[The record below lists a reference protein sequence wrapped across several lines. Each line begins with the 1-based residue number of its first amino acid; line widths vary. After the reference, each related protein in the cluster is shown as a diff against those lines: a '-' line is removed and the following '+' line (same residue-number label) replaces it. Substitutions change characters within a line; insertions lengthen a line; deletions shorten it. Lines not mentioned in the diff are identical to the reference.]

1 MARKILWLALI
12 AAACGGSP
20 DAGSEARAGSD
31 RAARDWAAAPVVLF
45 LGTSLTAGYG
55 LNVERAYP
63 ALIQNELDAAGLDF
77 RVVNAG
83 VSGETSAGGLRR
95 IDWLLREP
103 VAVLVLELGA
113 NDGLRGLDPGEMK
126 RNLAEIIARTRTA
139 NPDVRVVIAGMEAPP
154 NMGRPYTAAFHRVF
168 PDLARE
174 TDAALIPFLLDG
186 VGGIPALN
194 QADGIHPT
202 AAGQE
207 IVAANVW
214 EVLEPVLIELHTSSI
229 QPGGAHLGPGRDR
242 A

>member
-20 DAGSEARAGSD
+20 DGGSQARPPAD
-31 RAARDWAAAPVVLF
+31 RSAREWAAAPVVLF

-55 LNVERAYP
+55 LDVEQAYP
-63 ALIQNELDAAGLDF
+63 ALLQREIDAAGLDY
-77 RVVNAG
+77 RVVNGG

-103 VAVLVLELGA
+103 VAVLVVELGA
-113 NDGLRGLDPGEMK
+113 NDGLRGLDPGAMK
-126 RNLAEIIARTRTA
+126 QNLAEIIARTRA
-139 NPDVRVVIAGMEAPP
+139 AYPDVRVVIAGMEAPP
-154 NMGRPYTAAFHRVF
+154 NMGRTYTAAFRRVF

-174 TDAALIPFLLDG
+174 SDATLIPFLLDG

-202 AAGQE
+202 AEGQK

-214 EVLEPVLIELHTSSI
+214 RVLEPVLVRQAAGS
-229 QPGGAHLGPGRDR
+229 RR
-242 A
+242 

>member
-20 DAGSEARAGSD
+20 DGGSEARVGSD
-31 RAARDWAAAPVVLF
+31 RAAPPVADAPVVLF

-55 LNVERAYP
+55 LNVELAYP
-63 ALIQNELDAAGLDF
+63 ALIQHEIDAAGLGY

-95 IDWLLREP
+95 IDWLLREQ
-103 VAVLVLELGA
+103 VAVLVIELGA

-126 RNLAEIIARTRTA
+126 RNLAEIIARTRA
-139 NPDVRVVIAGMEAPP
+139 AYPEVRIVIAGMVAPP
-154 NMGRPYTAAFHRVF
+154 NFGRSYTTPFRSVF

-202 AAGQE
+202 AEGQE

-214 EVLEPVLIELHTSSI
+214 AVLQPVLVQLRTSSVE
-229 QPGGAHLGPGRDR
+229 PANLGSGHDR

>member
-20 DAGSEARAGSD
+20 DGGSEVRAGSG

-55 LNVERAYP
+55 LDVERAYP
-63 ALIQNELDAAGLDF
+63 ALIQRELDAAGLDY
-77 RVVNAG
+77 RVLNAG

-126 RNLAEIIARTRTA
+126 RNLVEIIARTRA
-139 NPDVRVVIAGMEAPP
+139 AYPDVRVVIAGMEALP
-154 NMGRPYTAAFHRVF
+154 NMGRPYTTAFRRVF

-174 TDAALIPFLLDG
+174 ADAALIPFLLDG

-202 AAGQE
+202 AEGQE

-214 EVLEPVLIELHTSSI
+214 EVLEPVLAEQAAGS
-229 QPGGAHLGPGRDR
+229 RR
-242 A
+242 